1 VPAPTPVPVDTTL
14 HPLAFVPSPDVD
26 INTELVP
33 AWGTGAIPAK
43 GFTGAT
49 PNLDDPGAFRFVCA
63 PAGLN
68 YDDPIVYPNQPGKS
82 HLPAP
87 PKAALEQEQA
97 EDLP

>member
-1 VPAPTPVPVDTTL
+1 
-14 HPLAFVPSPDVD
+14 VD

-33 AWGTGAIPAK
+33 AWGTGAIPPK

-68 YDDPIVYPNQPGKS
+68 LDK
-82 HLPAP
+82 HLNHTLCEVA
-87 PKAALEQEQA
+87 
-97 EDLP
+97 